1 MSAAQESKIL
11 QNRLWSL
18 LEPTIVSEGLE
29 LWDLQFAAKP
39 NGGGNVS
46 VFIDTPEG
54 GIQLDQCVEVSRKL
68 SLVLDMEDPLP
79 GAFNL
84 EVSSPGIDRVLRR
97 PQHFQRFVGEKVRV
111 RLYDPLDGQ
120 RSFTGQLS
128 QVEDNTVTVK
138 VDGNKEVRVELEL
151 IKKANLIA
159 EISFR
164 NGTKEQK

>member
-1 MSAAQESKIL
+1 MSTAQDSKKL
-11 QNRLWSL
+11 QNRLWGL

-46 VFIDTPEG
+46 IFIDTPEG

-84 EVSSPGIDRVLRR
+84 EVSSPGVDRVLRR
-97 PQHFQRFVGEKVRV
+97 PQHFRRYVGEKVRV
-111 RLYDPLDGQ
+111 RLYDPMDGR
-120 RSFTGQLS
+120 RSFTGKLS
-128 QVEDNTVTVK
+128 AVEDDSVTVTI
-138 VDGNKEVRVELEL
+138 DGKNEVRVELEH

-159 EISFR
+159 EISFQS
-164 NGTKEQK
+164 GTKEQK